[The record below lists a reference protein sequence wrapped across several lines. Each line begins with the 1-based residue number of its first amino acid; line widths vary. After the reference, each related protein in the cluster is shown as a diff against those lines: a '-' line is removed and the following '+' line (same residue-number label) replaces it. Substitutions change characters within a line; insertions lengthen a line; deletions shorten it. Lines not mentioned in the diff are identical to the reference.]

1 MHDFQIFSVAAIKK
15 SPSCAS
21 VQSCVLEALLTV
33 CSLFQRHLKHTST
46 YFDSTYL
53 HLRIPDMVKN
63 QYTATRGAS
72 LKKLEETID
81 AEKEIAVALKGSLG
95 QETAGAD
102 SSVASTSTTPTRT
115 LAQPDF
121 EAESRHNFK
130 ATKEFDD
137 ALSMEI

>member
-1 MHDFQIFSVAAIKK
+1 
-15 SPSCAS
+15 
-21 VQSCVLEALLTV
+21 
-33 CSLFQRHLKHTST
+33 
-46 YFDSTYL
+46 
-53 HLRIPDMVKN
+53 MVKN
-63 QYTATRGAS
+63 QYTATHGAS

-81 AEKEIAVALKGSLG
+81 AEKEIEGSLG

-121 EAESRHNFK
+121 EAESRHNFE

-137 ALSMEI
+137 ALSMEDFEAHKTLLGDS

>member
-1 MHDFQIFSVAAIKK
+1 
-15 SPSCAS
+15 
-21 VQSCVLEALLTV
+21 
-33 CSLFQRHLKHTST
+33 
-46 YFDSTYL
+46 
-53 HLRIPDMVKN
+53 MVKN
-63 QYTATRGAS
+63 QYTATHGAS

-121 EAESRHNFK
+121 EAESRHNFE

-137 ALSMEI
+137 ALSMEDFEAHKTLLGDS